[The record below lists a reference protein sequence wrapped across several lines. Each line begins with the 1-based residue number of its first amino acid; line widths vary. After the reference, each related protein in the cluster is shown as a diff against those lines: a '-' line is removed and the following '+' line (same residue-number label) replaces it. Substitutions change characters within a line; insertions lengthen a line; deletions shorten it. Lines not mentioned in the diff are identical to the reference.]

1 METLGENKFQLF
13 REKNTALV
21 KMSASDL
28 DEVLKNYMLPFKC
41 RCVIATG
48 EQVSPDKIYDILI
61 NWHFMHLI
69 RDFVCWH
76 IRLKQPEKLWR
87 SMKFSSKSL
96 I

>member
-1 METLGENKFQLF
+1 
-13 REKNTALV
+13 
-21 KMSASDL
+21 MSASDL
-28 DEVLKNYMLPFKC
+28 DEVLKDYMLPFNC

-48 EQVSPDKIYDILI
+48 EQVSLDKIYDIKI
-61 NWHFMHLI
+61 NWHFMHII

-76 IRLKQPEKLWR
+76 IHLKQPEKLWR